1 MEETIAMLQAQIQE
15 LQKECQEL
23 RNQLALNKQEK
34 QDSPHTPFQIKEKNN
49 NNDSKIGSETESKKG
64 RKKQFVPPTLQEVQ
78 DYMDQIGETSFT
90 AAKFWNY
97 YEARGWTLG
106 KSKMR
111 YWKVVLDNWSKCDK
125 TKRKV
130 ERPAQNIVT
139 FNAYKPIE
147 TKGAVSYE
155 EYLKM
160 RETASPLAA
169 SQASPPA
176 LSRGRGS

>member
-49 NNDSKIGSETESKKG
+49 NNDSKIGSAEETKKG
-64 RKKQFVPPTLQEVQ
+64 RKKVFIPPTIQDVQ
-78 DYMDQIGETSFT
+78 TYMDQIGETRFT
-90 AAKFWNY
+90 AEKFWNY

-111 YWKVVLDNWSKCDK
+111 YWKVVLDNWGRGNKAKCK
-125 TKRKV
+125 E
-130 ERPAQNIVT
+130 ERPEQNIVT
-139 FNAYKPIE
+139 FKAYKPVDN
-147 TKGAVSYE
+147 TGAVSYE
-155 EYLKM
+155 EYLKLK
-160 RETASPLAA
+160 EKGEKLIHNSKFKIQNYANL
-169 SQASPPA
+169 
-176 LSRGRGS
+176 

>member
-1 MEETIAMLQAQIQE
+1 MDETITMLKTQILE

-23 RNQLALNKQEK
+23 RNQLEENKQEK

-49 NNDSKIGSETESKKG
+49 NNDSKIGSETDSKKG
-64 RKKQFVPPTLQEVQ
+64 RKKLFVPPTLQEVQ
-78 DYMDQIGETSFT
+78 AYMDQIGETSFT

-111 YWKVVLDNWSKCDK
+111 YWKLVLENWSKGNKIKRDK
-125 TKRKV
+125 

-139 FNAYKPIE
+139 FNAYKPVD

-155 EYLKM
+155 EYLQLKM
-160 RETASPLAA
+160 KSEE
-169 SQASPPA
+169 
-176 LSRGRGS
+176 